1 MEVSDVVTALGGI
14 MDRVMSGRVPAGSV
28 AAGSVTAGRP
38 LAFVQPIPRHLV
50 HRASVAEVY
59 LTDAVAV
66 AGEGDRF
73 LVAAQWP
80 RDHALYHPD
89 GNGCADPL
97 LFAETIR
104 QTLVFLAHE
113 HYGVPL
119 GYRFVGRD
127 MEFEISE
134 PSVLKVGAVPLPVV
148 LEVSWVWVDH
158 RPPQRYGMRVEAVLT
173 VGGVPC
179 GRGSLR
185 VVAVDEKR
193 YGLLRRRGSR
203 PAVPSPGAAVQPDLP
218 ERPVLPDRPGRGVVP
233 ERGERLPAHRV
244 GRLRAKD
251 SVLRTGGREGEW
263 DLDVDLGH
271 AILFDHPTDHVPLM
285 VLLEG
290 FRQLGYLQ
298 TSQGEGAVPHTLT
311 GVSVTCLAFAE
322 LDVLVRLVMTGHR
335 ASARGGSP
343 ALLGAQAVQSG
354 VLLSTVSMF
363 WTADSSTP
371 AAVSGAV

>member
-1 MEVSDVVTALGGI
+1 M
-14 MDRVMSGRVPAGSV
+14 PAG
-28 AAGSVTAGRP
+28 RQ
-38 LAFVQPIPRHLV
+38 LAFVQPVPRHLV
-50 HRASVAEVY
+50 HRASVAEVFV
-59 LTDAVAV
+59 TDAV

-89 GNGCADPL
+89 GSGCADPL

-113 HYGVPL
+113 YYGVPL

-127 MEFEISE
+127 MDFEFTER
-134 PSVLKVGAVPLPVV
+134 SVLKVGAVPLPVV
-148 LEVSWVWVDH
+148 LEVSWAWADH
-158 RPPQRYGMRVEAVLT
+158 RPPQRYGMRIEAVLT

-193 YGLLRRRGSR
+193 YGLLRRRAGR
-203 PAVPSPGAAVQPDLP
+203 PASPVPPVSPVSPVSPAGAASPDGLPPGGAVSPGGAGGVVS
-218 ERPVLPDRPGRGVVP
+218 PVSSGGAGRGV
-233 ERGERLPAHRV
+233 GAGRLAAQRV

-251 SVLRTGGREGEW
+251 SVLRPGGRAGEW
-263 DLDVDLGH
+263 DLELDLGH

-298 TSQGEGAVPHTLT
+298 TSEGGAAVPHTLA
-311 GVSVTCLAFAE
+311 GASVACLAFAE
-322 LDVLVRLVMTGHR
+322 LDVPVRLVMTQHR
-335 ASARGGSP
+335 APADAGGP
-343 ALLGAQAVQSG
+343 VLLRVEAVQRG
-354 VLLSTVSMF
+354 VLLSTASMS
-363 WTADSSTP
+363 WTAERGVP
-371 AAVSGAV
+371 VAAPGSA